1 MGGVTIFVL
10 FDVNVNVN
18 VNVNVIGFRCGLDL
32 NNKAQLLKLFS
43 EKLVLAPLYLKK
55 F

>member
-1 MGGVTIFVL
+1 MDGVTIFVL
-10 FDVNVNVN
+10 FDVNVNV
-18 VNVNVIGFRCGLDL
+18 IGFRCGLDI
-32 NNKAQLLKLFS
+32 NNKAQLLKLIS